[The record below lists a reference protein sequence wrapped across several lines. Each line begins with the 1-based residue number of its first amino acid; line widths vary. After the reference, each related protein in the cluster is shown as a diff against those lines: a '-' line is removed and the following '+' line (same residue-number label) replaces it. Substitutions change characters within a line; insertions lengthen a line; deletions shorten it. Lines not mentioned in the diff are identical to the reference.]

1 VKRVFAESP
10 EEKSS
15 HFAFMNRLSLQNKRA
30 LTAYTF
36 LAIPLIFFLGIRIAP
51 TLYAFAMS
59 FFKQSGPGF
68 TLDNYHMLFKSKDFL
83 RAFTNTIL
91 YVIITVPCQ
100 LAIGIILAL
109 MIGRVKRFKGFY
121 RTIYFLPYI
130 TSAVAISWVWRLM
143 YNPNMGFIN
152 VILHS
157 LHLPTHQ
164 WLRSPSE
171 ALMAVSI
178 VIIWQSSGYAT
189 LISMAGLESI
199 PKSYYEAARIDGA
212 SGWQL
217 FWKITWPL
225 LNPTLVFLSV
235 TGVIGA
241 LQTFTQIA
249 NLTGGSGG
257 QAGGPLNSTVSIV
270 VFVYNEGF
278 NNFNLPFASTVSVVL
293 FALILLVTL
302 VQMKLINRTYEY

>member
-1 VKRVFAESP
+1 
-10 EEKSS
+10 
-15 HFAFMNRLSLQNKRA
+15 
-30 LTAYTF
+30 
-36 LAIPLIFFLGIRIAP
+36 
-51 TLYAFAMS
+51 
-59 FFKQSGPGF
+59 
-68 TLDNYHMLFKSKDFL
+68 
-83 RAFTNTIL
+83 
-91 YVIITVPCQ
+91 
-100 LAIGIILAL
+100 
-109 MIGRVKRFKGFY
+109 
-121 RTIYFLPYI
+121 
-130 TSAVAISWVWRLM
+130 
-143 YNPNMGFIN
+143 MGFIN

-225 LNPTLVFLSV
+225 LNPTFVFLSV

-257 QAGGPLNSTVSIV
+257 QAGGPLGSTVSIV
-270 VFVYNEGF
+270 VYVYNEGF